1 MSEAQAFKQ
10 RSAELILQLYES
22 RREPELRAARDWWVT
37 SFHPTSAKDVLRTWT
52 SRESAPYRMV
62 TTYWEM
68 AASFVTA
75 GAIDASMFHA
85 ANTEYLAV
93 YAKLRPFLTEVRE
106 LAGYPKYLEHL
117 ERVVMQLPDADARL
131 APIQRYLSR
140 RASEATPK

>member
-140 RASEATPK
+140 RASEVTPK